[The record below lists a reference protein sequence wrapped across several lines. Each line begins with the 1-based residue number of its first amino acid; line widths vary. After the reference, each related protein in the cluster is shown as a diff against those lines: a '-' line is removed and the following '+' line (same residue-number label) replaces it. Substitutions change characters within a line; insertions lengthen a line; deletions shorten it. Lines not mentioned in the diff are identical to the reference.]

1 MARRWS
7 RITAMEHIEQR
18 VPWWRDLWA
27 VITRRPRRT
36 EPRTFFAEAFI
47 AGGPARISI
56 IDRGPDMGPGVS
68 VAPLNSQMVLV
79 DRTRLEKHLR

>member
-36 EPRTFFAEAFI
+36 EPRTFFAEAFV
-47 AGGPARISI
+47 AEGAARIII
-56 IDRGPDMGPGVS
+56 IDQGPDKRPGIRVVPVS
-68 VAPLNSQMVLV
+68 PQMVLV
-79 DRTRLEKHLR
+79 DRTRLEMHMR